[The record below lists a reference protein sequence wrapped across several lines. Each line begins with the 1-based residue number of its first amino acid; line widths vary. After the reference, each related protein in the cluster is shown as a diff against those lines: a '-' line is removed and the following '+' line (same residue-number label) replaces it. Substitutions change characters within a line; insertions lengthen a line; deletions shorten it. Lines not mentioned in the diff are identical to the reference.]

1 MKWQQAASELFPDG
15 HDIAVDSAFLNGSGR
30 NGNVVF
36 EVIGTTEHT
45 EIGIDLALAMAK
57 RVLTTVREH
66 PGRPILFLVDTAGQR
81 LRHRDELL
89 GINRYM
95 GHLAKCVELARTRGH
110 RVIGLVYDQALSGGF
125 LASGMMA
132 DLCAALPDAEIRV
145 MNLPAMARVTRQ
157 PEGRLRALAGKS
169 PVFAPGAI
177 NYVQMGAIDRLWD
190 GNLADCLQDA
200 LARADAQDR
209 RSEAGFARGGR
220 VLAKTIAE
228 RVLSE

>member
-1 MKWQQAASELFPDG
+1 MNWQHAADALFPQG
-15 HDIAVDSAFLNGSGR
+15 HDIVADGALLTGMGR
-30 NGNVVF
+30 TGDVVF
-36 EVIGTTEHT
+36 EVIGSTDHT
-45 EIGIDLALAMAK
+45 EIGVDLALAMAK
-57 RVLTTVREH
+57 RVLATIRNH
-66 PGRPILFLVDTAGQR
+66 PGRPLLFLVDTAGQR
-81 LRHRDELL
+81 LRHHDELL

-95 GHLAKCVELARTRGH
+95 GHLAKCVGLARTRGH

-157 PEGRLRALAGKS
+157 PEERLRELAQRS

-177 NYVQMGAIDRLWD
+177 NYVQMGAIDRIWSGD
-190 GNLADCLQDA
+190 LAAA
-200 LARADAQDR
+200 LREALVRADARDGR
-209 RSEAGFARGGR
+209 RDAGFERGGR

-228 RVLSE
+228 RVRCE

>member
-1 MKWQQAASELFPDG
+1 MKWLDAARQLFPQG
-15 HDIAVDSAFLNGSGR
+15 HDIVADDGFLSGTGR
-30 NGNVVF
+30 SSDAVF
-36 EVIGTTEHT
+36 EVIGSTQHA
-45 EIGIDLALAMAK
+45 EIGVDLALAMAK
-57 RVLTTVREH
+57 RVLTTVRNH

-95 GHLAKCVELARTRGH
+95 GHLAKCVDLARTHGH
-110 RVIGLVYDQALSGGF
+110 RVIALVYDQALSGGF

-132 DLCAALPDAEIRV
+132 DLCAALPGAEIRV

-157 PEGRLRALAGKS
+157 PEERLRALAAKS

-177 NYVQMGAIDRLWD
+177 NYVQMGAIDGIWD
-190 GNLADCLQDA
+190 ENLADCLRDA
-200 LARADAQDR
+200 LVRADAHDH
-209 RSEAGFARGGR
+209 RSEVGLERGGR
-220 VLAKTIAE
+220 VLAKTIAA